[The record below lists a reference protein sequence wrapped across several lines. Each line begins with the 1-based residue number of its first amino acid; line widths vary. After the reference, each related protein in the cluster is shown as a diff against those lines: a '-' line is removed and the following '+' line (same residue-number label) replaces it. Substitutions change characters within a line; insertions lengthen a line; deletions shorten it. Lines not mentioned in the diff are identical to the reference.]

1 MNAIMKISINLFVQD
16 IKQSLKFY
24 QNVFGASIQ
33 DGCHFKIENYPF
45 ALAEVKENTPKSRGG
60 VGLCLQIY
68 LKDIDNI
75 LALAFD
81 NGGQVV
87 APGTPETPSFIAHGQ
102 RVINIEDPSGHIWSV
117 TEI

>member
-1 MNAIMKISINLFVQD
+1 MDISINLFVED
-16 IKQSLKFY
+16 LTQSLKFY
-24 QNVFGASIQ
+24 RAVFGASIQ
-33 DGCHFKIENYPF
+33 DEQHFKISNQPF

-87 APGTPETPSFIAHGQ
+87 APGTPENPSFIAHGQ